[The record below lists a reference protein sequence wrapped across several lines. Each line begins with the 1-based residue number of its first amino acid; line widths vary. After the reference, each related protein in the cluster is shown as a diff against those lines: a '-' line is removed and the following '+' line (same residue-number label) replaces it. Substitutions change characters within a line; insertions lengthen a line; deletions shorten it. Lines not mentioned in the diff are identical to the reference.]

1 MMLVS
6 TNKMTYVSH
15 ESVFYQT
22 KVIYF
27 FSQTHLT
34 YAAEVYIGFQ
44 ILGGK
49 QYCAPPALV
58 GIRLTDLKNSGGLLP
73 TSYTSSVLV
82 AHGLGQALFYFVCL
96 HLLSAPSF
104 AAPANL
110 PYFLI

>member
-6 TNKMTYVSH
+6 TNKVNYVSH

-49 QYCAPPALV
+49 QYCAPPP
-58 GIRLTDLKNSGGLLP
+58 GSGWNKVDWP
-73 TSYTSSVLV
+73 KK
-82 AHGLGQALFYFVCL
+82 FWR
-96 HLLSAPSF
+96 
-104 AAPANL
+104 AAPH
-110 PYFLI
+110 